1 MVHASHPYK
10 AVGNTTVSRTLSFV
24 FLHCP
29 FQMEI
34 IFVNSV
40 VAIASL
46 LLISGVLFPFASI
59 QSALRLECGTS
70 EWFPVTKG
78 VRQGCILSPH
88 LFSLYTE
95 GIMREVSLDHRKDDY
110 EEPSFQGVHLKDL
123 RYADDTAL
131 LSTTPTGL
139 ENL

>member
-1 MVHASHPYK
+1 MIIQKY
-10 AVGNTTVSRTLSFV
+10 R
-24 FLHCP
+24 
-29 FQMEI
+29 EI
-34 IFVNSV
+34 N
-40 VAIASL
+40 ASL
-46 LLISGVLFPFASI
+46 HTCFTDYSKAFNCVNHEQMWQTLKEMNFNQKLINLIRSLYEG
-59 QSALRLECGTS
+59 GTS

-110 EEPSFQGVHLKDL
+110 EEPSIQGVHLKDL

-139 ENL
+139 DNL